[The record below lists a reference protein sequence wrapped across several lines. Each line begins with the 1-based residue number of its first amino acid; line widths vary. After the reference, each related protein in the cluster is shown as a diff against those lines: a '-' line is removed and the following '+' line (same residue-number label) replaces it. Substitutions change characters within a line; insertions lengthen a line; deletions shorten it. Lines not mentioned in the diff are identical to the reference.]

1 MEARFLEEVALRK
14 RISEKANL
22 NRLVKNY
29 TEEHEDGI
37 VRLEISD
44 SDTERYGFEEVI
56 GFLEER
62 TKYLPLV
69 RGVTIVVDNQSPEK
83 RAGCLEKVRKSIM
96 NALIP
101 SIYYIDMEMKR
112 LMRVSVILMIV
123 GVVAMGSASLI
134 AELKFNAYALHEI
147 LVITSWVFI
156 WAAVEKFFFDRGN
169 LKQRR
174 KQLERLYFANYSS
187 SAEGT
192 ER

>member
-1 MEARFLEEVALRK
+1 MEEAVLRK

-22 NRLVKNY
+22 ERLVKDY
-29 TEEHEDGI
+29 SQEHEDGI

-44 SDTERYGFEEVI
+44 PDPENYDFEGII
-56 GFLEER
+56 GFLEDR
-62 TKYLPLV
+62 TKYLPLI
-69 RGVTIVVDNQSPEK
+69 RGVTIIIDNKVS
-83 RAGCLEKVRKSIM
+83 GVTGDWLEKVRKLIM

-101 SIYYIDMEMKR
+101 SIRYIDMDMKR

-123 GVVAMGSASLI
+123 GIVAMGSASLI

-169 LKQRR
+169 LKRRR
-174 KQLERLYFANYSS
+174 KQLERLYFANYSGS
-187 SAEGT
+187 TDGKG
-192 ER
+192 R